1 MFFWFTDNGN
11 VEDEGFLLSNA
22 LAHGEDTLRGDH
34 TVGSGGLAAVPLPA
48 IVKTQTGTE
57 DTLDYGSGSGFSGDG
72 QEAELWSW
80 QPAFTSDGTGFYNE
94 GDGSLEVL
102 PPPDLEVTGDDEEGV
117 VVESPTTTR
126 SLVAMEVEFT
136 DAPLKQ
142 TTTVTAF
149 EESLLDRA
157 IATEDPF
164 LDQVLVT
171 PHLST
176 DLRHL
181 TTTAAP
187 VYLPKATLT
196 VQTVE
201 ASGIYEDSLSET
213 HTIAAPI
220 IDSPE
225 PDSWTLEAPVI
236 VEPTDSVVELHETS
250 DVVEVTATA
259 KIELPVTTVGSK
271 TKDASEKV
279 DEVIVVPEVPDT
291 SVPTIERLPIFV
303 QAVTAKDT
311 PGLDTGTEEPA
322 KLKELSERHKL
333 LFPEYSDHAEVEILE
348 EQHIGMTDPTTTA
361 VLEVEAMDKDLIV
374 DEVMVITTTTATP
387 VLTESVSADHSSSIA
402 LSPEKDSPFT
412 RVSDSAPEDEE
423 LNHHEHPNHEDG
435 EKVPTSIATSSV
447 PQSTPSVV
455 VSNERERSATY
466 ITERS
471 PGASAQDKDLVTTL
485 MEVDTDILQ
494 TTTSSLREVKGSNPA
509 TELQAFEHGLSD
521 TPNINVSFDLFSV
534 ATEGDSSGFSSG
546 AQGSDLDSIALPTRP
561 GRALTVF
568 FSLRVTNMAFS
579 MDLFNKSSP
588 EYKALEQRFLE
599 LVRTQRIWNQD
610 IYYYNM

>member
-11 VEDEGFLLSNA
+11 VEDEGFLLGNA
-22 LAHGEDTLRGDH
+22 FAHGEDTLRRDH
-34 TVGSGGLAAVPLPA
+34 AVGGSAAAPPPPPG
-48 IVKTQTGTE
+48 KTQTGTE
-57 DTLDYGSGSGFSGDG
+57 VMLDDGSGSGFSGDG

-94 GDGSLEVL
+94 RDGSLEVL
-102 PPPDLEVTGDDEEGV
+102 PPPDLEETGDDEEGV

-126 SLVAMEVEFT
+126 GLVAMEVEFT
-136 DAPLKQ
+136 DAPLLQ
-142 TTTVTAF
+142 TTTATAF
-149 EESLLDRA
+149 KESLPGRA

-171 PHLST
+171 PHFST
-176 DLRHL
+176 DPRHS
-181 TTTAAP
+181 TTTEAP
-187 VYLPKATLT
+187 VYLPKGTLT
-196 VQTVE
+196 VELSVQTVE
-201 ASGIYEDSLSET
+201 ASGIYEDNSLTET
-213 HTIAAPI
+213 HSIAVPI
-220 IDSPE
+220 TDFPE
-225 PDSWTLEAPVI
+225 PESWTREAAVI
-236 VEPTDSVVELHETS
+236 AGPTDSVVELHKTS

-259 KIELPVTTVGSK
+259 EIELPVTTIRSK
-271 TKDASEKV
+271 TKDASEKE

-291 SVPTIERLPIFV
+291 GVPTTEKLPIFVEV

-311 PGLDTGTEEPA
+311 PGLDTFTEDPVE
-322 KLKELSERHKL
+322 LKEFTEKPKL
-333 LFPEYSDHAEVEILE
+333 LLPEYSDLSEVEILE
-348 EQHIGMTDPTTTA
+348 EQHIGTADPTTTT

-387 VLTESVSADHSSSIA
+387 VLTVSVSADHSSSIA

-423 LNHHEHPNHEDG
+423 LNHHEHPNHEDA
-435 EKVPTSIATSSV
+435 EKVPTSIATSGV

-455 VSNERERSATY
+455 VANETESAATDA
-466 ITERS
+466 TKRS
-471 PGASAQDKDLVTTL
+471 PGASAQDKDLVTTM
-485 MEVDTDILQ
+485 MEAGTDILQ
-494 TTTSSLREVKGSNPA
+494 TTTSSLQEVKDSNPA
-509 TELQAFEHGLSD
+509 TKLQAFEHGISD

-546 AQGSDLDSIALPTRP
+546 AQGSDLDAIALPTRP

-599 LVRTQRIWNQD
+599 LVRTQRIWTQ
-610 IYYYNM
+610 